1 MTAKK
6 NRYLTVI
13 VVAVLLLAGLLYAV
27 WPDPF
32 PTPEPMTFRWTPPT
46 TGAVAVRY
54 DVEIHAG
61 VEGSD
66 EVISTTVTEPEVTFD
81 VEWVKLYRIRVR
93 GVDQL
98 GRAGEWS
105 EYSLSHDREL
115 DDPPSI

>member
-66 EVISTTVTEPEVTFD
+66 EVISSTVTEPSALTITSTWLAKFAMASSIE
-81 VEWVKLYRIRVR
+81 
-93 GVDQL
+93 
-98 GRAGEWS
+98 
-105 EYSLSHDREL
+105 LSTT
-115 DDPPSI
+115 S